1 LVNLDYLDRAKIVTI
16 TRDLTFE
23 FSLSVLYFLSGPKP
37 QKISQT
43 DPKLVAKQFRHNK
56 TENHF
61 SPYPRSE
68 GDINLY
74 TRLKIA
80 IAGKA
85 CKKLPAY
92 GRKKAC
98 NPAGLRP
105 VIKTVIFLQGCRARL
120 LSKAAGQGCRS
131 RLPG

>member
-1 LVNLDYLDRAKIVTI
+1 MNNETRLKI
-16 TRDLTFE
+16 L
-23 FSLSVLYFLSGPKP
+23 LSHKSALSP
-37 QKISQT
+37 QLS
-43 DPKLVAKQFRHNK
+43 PRHFYRNK

-74 TRLKIA
+74 TRLKIV

-105 VIKTVIFLQGCRARL
+105 VIK
-120 LSKAAGQGCRS
+120 
-131 RLPG
+131 

>member
-1 LVNLDYLDRAKIVTI
+1 MKIKVVGKYFPLAFGNSHVVK
-16 TRDLTFE
+16 DTF
-23 FSLSVLYFLSGPKP
+23 
-37 QKISQT
+37 
-43 DPKLVAKQFRHNK
+43 NK

-85 CKKLPAY
+85 CKKLLAY
-92 GRKKAC
+92 GRL
-98 NPAGLRP
+98 LR
-105 VIKTVIFLQGCRARL
+105 Q
-120 LSKAAGQGCRS
+120 
-131 RLPG
+131 